1 LSNKAAELSPT
12 DTKNM
17 TPHIT
22 SGKNRTTRTSRAI
35 IMATAFTLGGILS
48 AETTQELDELIVS
61 ALRMPGEAARTTSA
75 VTALDPRE
83 LEERGVLDLIEAL
96 NEVPGVIATST
107 SAQTGGSGSV
117 FIRGTTASYSQLVV
131 DGIRL
136 SDSTAPMGNFFSGAR
151 LDDLGRIEV
160 LRGAHAAIH
169 GGEAIGGVIWLET
182 ARGEGDPKT
191 RLRIE
196 GGSFDSLNGH
206 LSHSGKEGPFSW
218 FLSGGYD
225 GTHNDVESQNFDQA
239 RAALRM
245 EWAQSENLTL
255 GMTYRAVDS
264 RFGPFEYYG
273 PNIDHT
279 DSGLAT
285 IYANAQLAPGW
296 LARFTLGNYRESYDN
311 DSTFGN
317 FGTDLDRTVLSTD
330 QSYEINRK
338 NRLLGGAFVEQSN
351 FSNTIGSDSDEYRYG
366 AHLGWEWTPVESVV
380 TDAVVRWE
388 DYADYDDQVTWR
400 IGASWQALEKTRLRA
415 GLGKAFRTPTF
426 LDLYGTTL
434 GAGNPNLNAEESI
447 GWDFGVEQG
456 VGENHMVSATWFE
469 NSIANRIRSS
479 PTPPVNLPSD
489 TPTRGLEF
497 ALNGALGEHFAY
509 RLAWTW
515 LGASLDDQP
524 KNTATSSIDWQPTE
538 KLLLGIGASYV
549 DERSYGGAP
558 LDDYLLL
565 RLYGSYE
572 LRENVTLHAR
582 IENLANE
589 SYELSHFFGLR
600 IPGAG
605 LGFFAGV
612 TVEF

>member
-1 LSNKAAELSPT
+1 
-12 DTKNM
+12 
-17 TPHIT
+17 
-22 SGKNRTTRTSRAI
+22 
-35 IMATAFTLGGILS
+35 MATAFTLGGILS
-48 AETTQELDELIVS
+48 AETIQELDELIVS
-61 ALRMPGEAARTTSA
+61 AQRLPGEASKTTSA
-75 VTALDPRE
+75 VTALDPLE
-83 LEERGVLDLIEAL
+83 LESRGVLDLIEAL

-107 SAQTGGSGSV
+107 SAQNGGSGSV

-182 ARGEGDPKT
+182 ARGESDPKT

-196 GGSFDSLNGH
+196 GGSFDSLNSY

-218 FLSGGYD
+218 FLGGGYD

-273 PNIDHT
+273 PNTDHI

-296 LARFTLGNYRESYDN
+296 LARFTFGNYRESYDN

-317 FGTDLDRTVLSTD
+317 FGTDLERTVLSTD
-330 QSYEINRK
+330 QSYEINRYH
-338 NRLLGGAFVEQSN
+338 RLLGGAFLEQSD
-351 FSNTIGSDSDEYRYG
+351 FSNTIGSDSDEIRYG
-366 AHLGWEWTPVESVV
+366 AHFGWEWTPLESVV

-388 DYADYDDQVTWR
+388 DYADYDEQVTWR
-400 IGASWQALEKTRLRA
+400 IGGSWQALEQTRLRA
-415 GLGKAFRTPTF
+415 GLGQAFRTPTF
-426 LDLYGTTL
+426 LDLYGTSF

-447 GWDFGVEQG
+447 GWDFGVEQR

-497 ALNGALGEHFAY
+497 ALNGALGEHLAY

-524 KNTATSSIDWQPTE
+524 ENTATSSIDWRPLE

-549 DERSYGGAP
+549 DERSYGGNP
-558 LDDYLLL
+558 LKDYLLL
-565 RLYGSYE
+565 RLYGNYE
-572 LRENVTLHAR
+572 LRKNVTLHAR
-582 IENLANE
+582 IENLADA
-589 SYELSHFFGLR
+589 SYELSNFFGLR